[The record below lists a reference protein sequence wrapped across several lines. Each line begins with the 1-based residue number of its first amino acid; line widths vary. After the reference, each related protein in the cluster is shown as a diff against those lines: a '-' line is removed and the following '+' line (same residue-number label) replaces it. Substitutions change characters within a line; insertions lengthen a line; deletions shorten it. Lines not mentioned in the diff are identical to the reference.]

1 LYFGILRG
9 RLDKPCLSDF
19 RCAAPPT
26 PLDSRLARGHMIA
39 NAITRKGWCRMT
51 LNMDS
56 LEVLEVAVAVV
67 EHKGLFLLEFNRNW
81 KAFGFPMTKKN
92 DWEKPAFAAA
102 RAASE
107 VLGIPVVRK
116 SGREPHRLPGIQQSQ
131 RVEESKEKEKG
142 RYVNKIYTLVSFT
155 PFERLSELVGSSVA
169 HRVWLSAD
177 EIFGGDILPIA
188 SSMSLFHQ
196 PLTEVLQWI
205 K

>member
-1 LYFGILRG
+1 
-9 RLDKPCLSDF
+9 
-19 RCAAPPT
+19 
-26 PLDSRLARGHMIA
+26 
-39 NAITRKGWCRMT
+39 
-51 LNMDS
+51 
-56 LEVLEVAVAVV
+56 
-67 EHKGLFLLEFNRNW
+67 
-81 KAFGFPMTKKN
+81 
-92 DWEKPAFAAA
+92 
-102 RAASE
+102 
-107 VLGIPVVRK
+107 
-116 SGREPHRLPGIQQSQ
+116 LPGIQQSQ